1 MSPVANFGSQA
12 LVHAIHSHFPNNNFV
27 GEESTNALRADPA
40 LLEAIWLL
48 VSISTTYHEDPESDA
63 ILGSISSR
71 EEILRVIDLGRT
83 GAGGRN
89 GRVRMMDPIDRTK
102 EFVKGG
108 QYAVALALVE
118 NEEQKVGVLG
128 CPNLNLN
135 YCNEV
140 DCGPELTN

>member
-1 MSPVANFGSQA
+1 VSPVANFDSQA
-12 LVHAIHSHFPNNNFV
+12 LVHAIHSHFPNDNFV
-27 GEESTNALRADPA
+27 GEESANALRADPA

-48 VSISTTYHEDPESDA
+48 VSTTYHEDPESDA
-63 ILGSISSR
+63 ILGSVSSR
-71 EEILRVIDLGRT
+71 EEILRVIDLGGT

-89 GRVRMMDPIDRTK
+89 GRVQMMDPIDRTK

-140 DCGPELTN
+140 DCGPESTN